1 MGRLAQAVLVFLN
14 SPALDLYS
22 LRRANPSAKLQILDF
37 SSFGTLPGERLPQVT
52 ALAGVAADGVIRIEL
67 LKPDGGTVAVFPVR
81 DNFYGAS

>member
-22 LRRANPSAKLQILDF
+22 LRRANPSAKLQNTRLLIVRRA
-37 SSFGTLPGERLPQVT
+37 PGRTVP
-52 ALAGVAADGVIRIEL
+52 ANHSACGRAADGVIRIEL
-67 LKPDGGTVAVFPVR
+67 LNPDGGTVAVFPVR